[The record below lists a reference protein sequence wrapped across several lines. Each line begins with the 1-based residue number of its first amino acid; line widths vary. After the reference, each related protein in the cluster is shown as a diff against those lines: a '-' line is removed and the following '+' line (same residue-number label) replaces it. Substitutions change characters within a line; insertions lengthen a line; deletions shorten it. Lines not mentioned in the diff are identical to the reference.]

1 MLSLSNVCF
10 GEVCSVNK
18 HICELHHLTL
28 LMPSCFGVCVCVFCL
43 WVCFGGV
50 GGGGGF
56 FWWFLLLLLLL
67 FVLFCYV
74 LLLLFLFLTIILVHN
89 EGNTSF
95 EIFTAGTRCSSVV
108 RAFAHGA
115 MDRQIDPS
123 WWNN

>member
-50 GGGGGF
+50 GGGGGGI
-56 FWWFLLLLLLL
+56 FLVVFVVVIVVVC
-67 FVLFCYV
+67 FVLLCF
-74 LLLLFLFLTIILVHN
+74 III
-89 EGNTSF
+89 
-95 EIFTAGTRCSSVV
+95 IFV
-108 RAFAHGA
+108 F
-115 MDRQIDPS
+115 
-123 WWNN
+123 NNNFGSQ